1 MTPKS
6 APFVG
11 ILRFVPFELKA
22 FVTRW
27 PYAYHLTSDSNIAS
41 ICGGGRLESAST
53 LLIRAGCQE
62 LLRQKRTRHT
72 QIRVNGMDL
81 SLRDQVPLHEGNVA
95 LKDGWQ
101 FSDLIEA
108 LNRLVFF
115 WPGSAVGPNAY
126 GCRHFKH
133 YKHEGVVIIRVPML
147 DLFALNVEVAPLF
160 CAFNSG
166 SPRCSAGKPS
176 PRGTET
182 FLPAGRFSR
191 PLSKVVELTFP
202 DNVRLPKSAESA
214 LSPDGP
220 WTTLPCLH

>member
-6 APFVG
+6 QPFVG

-22 FVTRW
+22 FVARW
-27 PYAYHLTSDSNIAS
+27 PYAYHLTSDNNIAS
-41 ICGGGRLESAST
+41 ICGSGRLESAST

-72 QIRVNGMDL
+72 PIRVNGMEF
-81 SLRDQVPLHEGNVA
+81 SLRDQVPLREGNAA

-115 WPGSAVGPNAY
+115 WPGGAVGPNDY
-126 GCRHFKH
+126 GRRHFEH
-133 YKHEGVVIIRVPML
+133 YKHEKVVIIRVPMP
-147 DLFALNVEVAPLF
+147 DLFALNVQVAPLF

-166 SPRCSAGKPS
+166 SPRWSAGKPS
-176 PRGTET
+176 PRGAET
-182 FLPAGRFSR
+182 FLPASRFSLTPSR
-191 PLSKVVELTFP
+191 VVELTFP
-202 DNVRLPKSAESA
+202 DGVRLPATAKSA

-220 WTTLPCLH
+220 WTTFSI